1 MARTLG
7 AIALIILYYDTV
19 TMTMVPMFLKQQQK
33 RPNLKLQ
40 FNEMKS
46 INFPF
51 SLQIQKVHFCLNN
64 FKKLDLVRFE
74 EQMGRAGIKH
84 TYSDYLFIYKQC

>member
-1 MARTLG
+1 
-7 AIALIILYYDTV
+7 
-19 TMTMVPMFLKQQQK
+19 
-33 RPNLKLQ
+33 
-40 FNEMKS
+40 MKT

-51 SLQIQKVHFCLNN
+51 SLQIQKVHFCLDN

>member
-1 MARTLG
+1 M
-7 AIALIILYYDTV
+7 
-19 TMTMVPMFLKQQQK
+19 
-33 RPNLKLQ
+33 
-40 FNEMKS
+40 ES

-51 SLQIQKVHFCLNN
+51 SLQIQKVHFCLDN

-84 TYSDYLFIYKQC
+84 TYNVYLFITNNARYVYHGIPENSDVPLTVRGPILVAS